1 MRELRGP
8 HHSDLKLSNHKQSS
22 RLRVILIFVSLMV
35 FAVGIALLPNQR
47 VTANA
52 IRRGPR
58 PTLASPYDRS
68 DRASAQDRA
77 AQAGD
82 QQDQSRNERAVDK
95 DKDDDDDD
103 ADLPSFFKGHV
114 DKQEYLRMRG
124 QYIAQLR
131 GLPHGLMYDPR
142 VRAIQRMERAEQ
154 RMRQGIEAQSSISSL
169 RWNSIGP
176 APIPNGG
183 FSFSGRV
190 TAIAVH
196 PTDPSKAYV
205 GTAQGGLYRTLD
217 GGTTWTALMD
227 TAQSL
232 AIGAVAIAPSSPSTV
247 FVGTGEA
254 NSSGDS
260 FFGVGLYRI
269 DNADTTPVLNGPF
282 SKDGSNNNLIS
293 QNSISQIA
301 VNPADANTIFVS
313 TTAGIGGIGASFPSA
328 RPASAL
334 FRSTNAL
341 SGAVTFTKF
350 PVPVGSV
357 DVDVTDIAMEPG
369 NGNNLLIAT
378 EGFDGSNLTGGVFR
392 STNALSS
399 PTFTRTLA
407 IADFINV
414 KLAIN
419 KVSTTVTVL
428 AATGENSGSGT
439 CSTGGVLR
447 RSTDGGQ
454 TFSAPITA
462 ASGYCAGQCFYDIL
476 IGIDPGNSN
485 VIYIGGQA
493 NGSCGAALKKSTDG
507 GASFAFSGSL
517 HPDSHAIGIAPS
529 NTSIVYAGNDG
540 GIWRTTNAGGAW
552 TSLNNTGFNAT
563 QFQSLALHPSNREFM
578 IGGTQDNGSEFRKT
592 DATWVQSD
600 GGDGGYT
607 LIDQSATDTTNVT
620 MYHTYFNQTNNLIGF
635 ARATVANPSGGG
647 WSFFGAQNNGVS
659 CVSNNGIVCSDRVLF
674 YAPMALG
681 PGTPN
686 TVYFGTDRL
695 YRSID
700 KGSNMIAVS
709 QGPLVANVPVSSIG
723 ISPQDDNVRIVGL
736 SNGKVFRT
744 TTGSS
749 TLNDVTGSV
758 TNRYIS
764 RAVIDPNNTNTAYV
778 TVSAFGI
785 PLGAHVWKTTNLSAG
800 SPTWTMAGAGIPD
813 VPVNAFVVDK
823 NNSNN
828 LYAGTDI
835 GVFNSTDGGA
845 NWTPFGTGL
854 PRVAVFDMAI
864 QNNSRVL
871 RVATHGRGIWEISI
885 SSTALF
891 RGKSDFE
898 PDLRTELTFYRDGTW
913 GVLKSS
919 QSFALGS
926 AQFFSWG
933 GAGLPPVVADFDG
946 DGKTDLGFIAPPAG
960 GQSAAYSILKSST
973 GYSFAPGQVFFSP
986 AGFPALGDT
995 PVVGDFDGDG
1005 KADPGI
1011 WRASMGIWIIP
1022 LSSTNYTTFIFAQ
1035 WGQQGDVPIVADF
1048 DGDEKADL
1056 AFYRDGTWG
1065 VLKSS
1070 QGYSLGSAQF
1080 FSWGG
1085 VGLPPI
1091 VGDFD
1096 GDGKADLAYVA
1107 PPAGG
1112 QSAVYS
1118 ILKSSTG
1125 YSFAPGQVLFVP
1137 AGFPSLGDT
1146 PVVGDFDGDGKSD
1159 PGIWRASQGIWII
1172 PLSSSNF
1179 SSFVFAQWGQMGD
1192 IAMPNKVS
1200 QF

>member
-1 MRELRGP
+1 
-8 HHSDLKLSNHKQSS
+8 
-22 RLRVILIFVSLMV
+22 
-35 FAVGIALLPNQR
+35 
-47 VTANA
+47 
-52 IRRGPR
+52 
-58 PTLASPYDRS
+58 
-68 DRASAQDRA
+68 
-77 AQAGD
+77 
-82 QQDQSRNERAVDK
+82 
-95 DKDDDDDD
+95 
-103 ADLPSFFKGHV
+103 
-114 DKQEYLRMRG
+114 
-124 QYIAQLR
+124 
-131 GLPHGLMYDPR
+131 
-142 VRAIQRMERAEQ
+142 
-154 RMRQGIEAQSSISSL
+154 
-169 RWNSIGP
+169 
-176 APIPNGG
+176 
-183 FSFSGRV
+183 
-190 TAIAVH
+190 
-196 PTDPSKAYV
+196 
-205 GTAQGGLYRTLD
+205 
-217 GGTTWTALMD
+217 
-227 TAQSL
+227 
-232 AIGAVAIAPSSPSTV
+232 
-247 FVGTGEA
+247 
-254 NSSGDS
+254 
-260 FFGVGLYRI
+260 
-269 DNADTTPVLNGPF
+269 
-282 SKDGSNNNLIS
+282 
-293 QNSISQIA
+293 
-301 VNPADANTIFVS
+301 
-313 TTAGIGGIGASFPSA
+313 
-328 RPASAL
+328 
-334 FRSTNAL
+334 
-341 SGAVTFTKF
+341 
-350 PVPVGSV
+350 
-357 DVDVTDIAMEPG
+357 
-369 NGNNLLIAT
+369 
-378 EGFDGSNLTGGVFR
+378 
-392 STNALSS
+392 
-399 PTFTRTLA
+399 
-407 IADFINV
+407 
-414 KLAIN
+414 
-419 KVSTTVTVL
+419 
-428 AATGENSGSGT
+428 
-439 CSTGGVLR
+439 
-447 RSTDGGQ
+447 
-454 TFSAPITA
+454 
-462 ASGYCAGQCFYDIL
+462 
-476 IGIDPGNSN
+476 
-485 VIYIGGQA
+485 
-493 NGSCGAALKKSTDG
+493 
-507 GASFAFSGSL
+507 
-517 HPDSHAIGIAPS
+517 
-529 NTSIVYAGNDG
+529 
-540 GIWRTTNAGGAW
+540 
-552 TSLNNTGFNAT
+552 
-563 QFQSLALHPSNREFM
+563 
-578 IGGTQDNGSEFRKT
+578 
-592 DATWVQSD
+592 
-600 GGDGGYT
+600 
-607 LIDQSATDTTNVT
+607 
-620 MYHTYFNQTNNLIGF
+620 
-635 ARATVANPSGGG
+635 
-647 WSFFGAQNNGVS
+647 
-659 CVSNNGIVCSDRVLF
+659 
-674 YAPMALG
+674 
-681 PGTPN
+681 
-686 TVYFGTDRL
+686 
-695 YRSID
+695 
-700 KGSNMIAVS
+700 MIAVS

-835 GVFNSTDGGA
+835 GVFNSTDGGEK
-845 NWTPFGTGL
+845 TG
-854 PRVAVFDMAI
+854 
-864 QNNSRVL
+864 
-871 RVATHGRGIWEISI
+871 
-885 SSTALF
+885 
-891 RGKSDFE
+891 
-898 PDLRTELTFYRDGTW
+898 
-913 GVLKSS
+913 
-919 QSFALGS
+919 
-926 AQFFSWG
+926 
-933 GAGLPPVVADFDG
+933 
-946 DGKTDLGFIAPPAG
+946 LGFIAPPAG